1 MRNFNKLIGRAATI
15 GLGLAVASGAAFAQG
30 TPDQPTT
37 DPSLPTNDPSLPP
50 PVVNTTTVA
59 PAPVVV
65 TDPGTTTTTT
75 TTQSTTTVEPVYQ
88 PVAPEQSL
96 MERYGIGVVLGGGV
110 EGFTDHTM
118 RNTTQT
124 GGNWDVRAIFGT
136 RQYLAL
142 EAAYIGSAQ
151 GIDALGLDNS
161 AVLVGNGVEGALRLN
176 FTKDQLI
183 QPFIFAG
190 AAWRRYDLQ
199 NASFNTSAV
208 RGEDDVLEIPMGAG
222 LAYHYRGLM
231 FDARGEFRA
240 ATNED
245 LMPSLTNQGDA
256 AKMHRWGANLNIGY
270 AF

>member
-1 MRNFNKLIGRAATI
+1 MRNFDKLIGRAATI

-30 TPDQPTT
+30 TPDQPST
-37 DPSLPTNDPSLPP
+37 DPALPTDPAATVPATTPAVPP
-50 PVVNTTTVA
+50 PVVTD
-59 PAPVVV
+59 PAPI
-65 TDPGTTTTTT
+65 TTTT

-88 PVAPEQSL
+88 PVAPEQSM
-96 MERYGIGVVLGGGV
+96 MERYGVGFVLGGGV

-118 RNTTQT
+118 RTSTQT

-136 RQYLAL
+136 RQYLAV

-176 FTKDQLI
+176 FTKDQLV
-183 QPFIFAG
+183 QPFVFAG
-190 AAWRRYDLQ
+190 AAWRRYDLK

-208 RGEDDVLEIPMGAG
+208 RSEDDVLEIPMGAG

-240 ATNED
+240 ATQED
-245 LMPSLTNQGDA
+245 LMPSLTNQGDS
-256 AKMHRWGANLNIGY
+256 AKMHRWGANLNVGY

>member
-1 MRNFNKLIGRAATI
+1 MGRAATI
-15 GLGLAVASGAAFAQG
+15 GLGLAVASGAALAQG
-30 TPDQPTT
+30 TPDQPSG
-37 DPSLPTNDPSLPP
+37 DPTLPSDPTLPP
-50 PVVNTTTVA
+50 PVVNPTTTVVA
-59 PAPVVV
+59 PVVVPPPVVV
-65 TDPGTTTTTT
+65 TDPNPMTTTTT

-88 PVAPEQSL
+88 PIAPEQSM

-118 RNTTQT
+118 RTTTQT

-176 FTKDQLI
+176 FTKDQLV

-208 RGEDDVLEIPMGAG
+208 RDEDDVLEIPMGAG

-240 ATNED
+240 ATQED

-256 AKMHRWGANLNIGY
+256 AKMHRWGANLNVGY